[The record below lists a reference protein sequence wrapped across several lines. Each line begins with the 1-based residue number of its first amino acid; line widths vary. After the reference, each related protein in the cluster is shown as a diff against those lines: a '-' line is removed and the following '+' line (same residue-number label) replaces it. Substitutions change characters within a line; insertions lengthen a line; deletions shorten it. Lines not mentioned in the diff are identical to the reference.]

1 MNKILSEK
9 GEVTTN
15 TAEIQSII
23 RNYYKQLYTNRPS
36 PRNGQIFRKAQYP
49 NTEPRRN
56 KIITINEIESVILKL
71 LPNKIPGSDGIT
83 SEFYQTFRKE
93 R

>member
-1 MNKILSEK
+1 MWPADLSWLFRA
-9 GEVTTN
+9 GFLSPLFPSGLVPCV
-15 TAEIQSII
+15 
-23 RNYYKQLYTNRPS
+23 PS